1 MVAVHEPPPAVAVHG
16 SQAASPRMEAASA
29 SASDSGGLT
38 AQRSH
43 NHGLAQREPQGVR
56 SEPLNLAST
65 EPPKAAGGVLGLA
78 PLPSGLAP
86 LGSLGHHEATRA
98 GHLYERGG
106 PQRIETVS
114 ESWRASQVGEAQ
126 NINNMAPP

>member
-1 MVAVHEPPPAVAVHG
+1 
-16 SQAASPRMEAASA
+16 MEAASA

-86 LGSLGHHEATRA
+86 LGSLGRHEATRA

-106 PQRIETVS
+106 PQRVKTI
-114 ESWRASQVGEAQ
+114 
-126 NINNMAPP
+126 